1 MSVFIFNFN
10 KIFDNLNYI
19 ILNFLNYIIFFSF
32 FYMYN
37 VDNLHIKYLLIS
49 QCLIEVLH

>member
-10 KIFDNLNYI
+10 KIFDNLNLY
-19 ILNFLNYIIFFSF
+19 NFFFF
-32 FYMYN
+32 FFICIVYN
-37 VDNLHIKYLLIS
+37 VDNLHVKYLLIS

>member
-37 VDNLHIKYLLIS
+37 VDNLHIKCLLIS